1 MEETGKGNVQG
12 GGRIEC
18 ECFSNTKE
26 SVEIKAIK
34 YVKRTWSR
42 DRTPRE

>member
-26 SVEIKAIK
+26 SAEIKAIK

-42 DRTPRE
+42 DRAPRE